1 MPDFRHPP
9 QLRFKSYTA
18 SDDQVE
24 MTNIRPITLTEL
36 LESRDARRDLQ
47 LRLLADNPGHTL
59 AVGTVIVP
67 GNIKRNDDSLI
78 IAQAMIRAIEMSDA
92 MLTPCIVRDLPTG
105 FEAYYTSPLSPDKVK
120 TITSE
125 IENTHPLGRMMD
137 IDIFTTDGT
146 QVSRTGQG
154 DAPRRCL
161 LCGKDARICMRAF
174 SHTQEELL
182 AEIHR
187 RVKLWLR
194 DESWDTP

>member
-78 IAQAMIRAIEMSDA
+78 IAQAMIKAIEMSDA

>member
-1 MPDFRHPP
+1 MQDFRHPP

-78 IAQAMIRAIEMSDA
+78 IAQAMIKAIEMSDA

>member
-9 QLRFKSYTA
+9 QPRFKSYTA

-67 GNIKRNDDSLI
+67 GNVKRNDDSLI
-78 IAQAMIRAIEMSDA
+78 IAQAMIKAIEMSDA

-105 FEAYYTSPLSPDKVK
+105 FEAYYTSPLPPDKVK

-125 IENTHPLGRMMD
+125 IENAHPLGRMMD

-187 RVKLWLR
+187 RVKFWLC
-194 DESWDTP
+194 DKSWDTP

>member
-1 MPDFRHPP
+1 MLDFRHPP

-78 IAQAMIRAIEMSDA
+78 IAQAMISAIEMSDA